1 MDCIKHLILP
11 HAFNV
16 RDMGGI
22 VTKSGR
28 AVRWNRLFR
37 ADALSALDAEEWQ
50 VLYQKGVRTVVDLRS
65 LSETET
71 FPDRVPSGIALC
83 HCPMQEENLDIH
95 NLDEGAAAA
104 FRRSMSECYADMVR
118 KTPHLLC
125 TALHTVK
132 TGLRDGAVIFHCT
145 AGKDRTG
152 VLAAVLLTI
161 LGAYDADI
169 LADYEVSN
177 TYNRNGLHKILESMP
192 NYEEMLPMLS
202 SAPAHMEALLQYFRD
217 NDLFA
222 ILAENGFSQADC
234 AELRELVL
242 CTA

>member
-22 VTKSGR
+22 LTESGR

-37 ADALSALDAEEWQ
+37 ADALSALDGAEWQ
-50 VLYQKGVRTVVDLRS
+50 TLYEKGVRTVVDLRS

-71 FPDRVPSGIALC
+71 FPDRVPDRITLY

-104 FRRSMSECYADMVR
+104 FRRSMSECYADMIR

-125 TALHTVK
+125 AALHTVK
-132 TGLRDGAVIFHCT
+132 DGLQNGAVIFHCT

-152 VLAAVLLTI
+152 VLAAVILTI

-177 TYNRNGLHKILESMP
+177 TYNRNGLHRILESMP
-192 NYEEMLPMLS
+192 NYEELLPMLS
-202 SAPAHMEALLQYFRD
+202 SAPEHMEKLLQYFRE
-217 NDLFA
+217 NDLFSV
-222 ILAENGFSQADC
+222 LAENGFTDADC
-234 AELRELVL
+234 AELRELL
-242 CTA
+242 LA

>member
-11 HAFNV
+11 HAYNV

-22 VTKSGR
+22 LTESGR

-37 ADALSALDAEEWQ
+37 ADALSALDGTEWQ
-50 VLYQKGVRTVVDLRS
+50 TLYEKGVRTVVDLRS

-71 FPDRVPSGIALC
+71 FPDRVPDGITLY

-104 FRRSMSECYADMVR
+104 FRRSMSECYADMIR

-125 TALHTVK
+125 AALHTVK
-132 TGLRDGAVIFHCT
+132 NGLQNGAVIFHCT

-152 VLAAVLLTI
+152 VLAAVILTI

-177 TYNRNGLHKILESMP
+177 TYNRNGLHRILESMP
-192 NYEEMLPMLS
+192 NYEELLPMLS
-202 SAPAHMEALLQYFRD
+202 SAPEHMEKLLLYFRE
-217 NDLFA
+217 NDLFSV
-222 ILAENGFSQADC
+222 LAENGFTDTDC
-234 AELRELVL
+234 AELRELL
-242 CTA
+242 LI

>member
-22 VTKSGR
+22 VTESGK

-37 ADALSALDAEEWQ
+37 ADALSALEGEEWQ
-50 VLYQKGVRTVVDLRS
+50 TLYEKGIRTVVDLRS
-65 LSETET
+65 FSETET
-71 FPDRVPSGIALC
+71 FPDRVPDGIAFF

-95 NLDEGAAAA
+95 HLDKGAAAA

-118 KTPHLLC
+118 KTPKLLC

-132 TGLRDGAVIFHCT
+132 TGLENGAVIFHCT

-152 VLAAVLLTI
+152 VLAAVILTV

-177 TYNRNGLHKILESMP
+177 TYNRNGLHRILESLS

-202 SAPAHMEALLQYFRD
+202 SAPEHMEALLQYFRE
-217 NDLFA
+217 NDLCR
-222 ILAENGFSQADC
+222 ILAENGFSAADC
-234 AELRELVL
+234 DALRALLLV
-242 CTA
+242 

>member
-1 MDCIKHLILP
+1 MNCVKHLILSR
-11 HAFNV
+11 AYNV

-22 VTKSGR
+22 QTESGKT
-28 AVRWNRLFR
+28 VRWNRLFR
-37 ADALSALDAEEWQ
+37 ADALSSLTPAEWQ
-50 VLYQKGVRTVVDLRS
+50 TLYEKGVRTVIDLRS

-71 FPDRVPSGIALC
+71 FPDRVPDGIRLC

-104 FRRSMSECYADMVR
+104 FRRSMSECYADMIR

-125 TALHTVK
+125 AALHTVK
-132 TGLRDGAVIFHCT
+132 AGLKDGAVIFHCT

-152 VLAAVLLTI
+152 VLAAVILTI
-161 LGAYDADI
+161 LGAYDSDI

-177 TYNRNGLHKILESMP
+177 TYNRNGLHKLLENLP

-202 SAPAHMEALLQYFRD
+202 SAPEHMDALLQFFHE
-217 NDLFA
+217 NNLFSV
-222 ILAENGFSQADC
+222 LAENGFTDADC
-234 AELRELVL
+234 GELRELL
-242 CTA
+242 LA

>member
-22 VTKSGR
+22 LTESGR

-37 ADALSALDAEEWQ
+37 ADALSALDSAEWQ
-50 VLYQKGVRTVVDLRS
+50 TLYEKGVRTVVDLRS

-71 FPDRVPSGIALC
+71 FPDRVPDSITLY

-125 TALHTVK
+125 AALHTVK
-132 TGLRDGAVIFHCT
+132 DALQDGAVIFHCT

-152 VLAAVLLTI
+152 VLAAVILTI

-177 TYNRNGLHKILESMP
+177 TYNRNGLHRILESMP
-192 NYEEMLPMLS
+192 NYEELLPMLS
-202 SAPAHMEALLQYFRD
+202 SAPEHMEKLLLYFRE
-217 NDLFA
+217 NDLFSV
-222 ILAENGFSQADC
+222 LAENGFTDTDC
-234 AELRELVL
+234 AELRELL
-242 CTA
+242 LI

>member
-22 VTKSGR
+22 VTESGR

-37 ADALSALDAEEWQ
+37 ADALSALTAEEWQ
-50 VLYQKGVRTVVDLRS
+50 TLYEKGVRTVVDLRS

-71 FPDRVPSGIALC
+71 FPDRVPDGIALH

-125 TALHTVK
+125 AALHTV
-132 TGLRDGAVIFHCT
+132 TEGLKNGAVIFHCT

-152 VLAAVLLTI
+152 VLAAVILTI

-177 TYNRNGLHKILESMP
+177 TYNRNGLHRLLESMP
-192 NYEEMLPMLS
+192 NYEELLPMLS
-202 SAPAHMEALLQYFRD
+202 SAPAHMEALLQFFRD
-217 NDLFA
+217 SNLTG
-222 ILAENGFSQADC
+222 ILAENGFAEADC
-234 AELRELVL
+234 EVLRELL
-242 CTA
+242 LA

>member
-22 VTKSGR
+22 LTESGR
-28 AVRWNRLFR
+28 AVQWNRLFR
-37 ADALSALDAEEWQ
+37 ADALSALDTAEWQ
-50 VLYQKGVRTVVDLRS
+50 TLYKKGVRTVVDLRS
-65 LSETET
+65 LSETDT
-71 FPDRVPSGIALC
+71 FPDRVPDGIALH

-104 FRRSMSECYADMVR
+104 FRRSMSECYADMIR

-125 TALHTVK
+125 AALHTVK
-132 TGLRDGAVIFHCT
+132 DALPNGAVVFHCT

-152 VLAAVLLTI
+152 VLAAVILTI
-161 LGAYDADI
+161 LGAYDSDI

-177 TYNRNGLHKILESMP
+177 TYNRNGLHRLLESMP

-202 SAPAHMEALLQYFRD
+202 SAPAHMDALLQFFHE
-217 NDLFA
+217 NDLFSV
-222 ILAENGFSQADC
+222 LAENGFTSVDC
-234 AELRELVL
+234 AELRERLL
-242 CTA
+242 T